1 MLGACLNCSICQ
13 LHEAQALVQL
23 AVAFAE
29 PLPELA
35 LLVPVTCSR
44 KLPISAW
51 GYASRQQ
58 VAMEGDLEVVL
69 HTCAHVGR
77 LARQDRYLMC
87 FQHQVCSTHIS
98 HIGMPKDDISAIMAS

>member
-1 MLGACLNCSICQ
+1 MLGACLHCSICQ

-23 AVAFAE
+23 AVAFGE

-51 GYASRQQ
+51 EYASRQQ
-58 VAMEGDLEVVL
+58 VATAGDLEFFCSNLCSHRQIAKAGLICDVL
-69 HTCAHVGR
+69 
-77 LARQDRYLMC
+77 
-87 FQHQVCSTHIS
+87 
-98 HIGMPKDDISAIMAS
+98 

>member
-1 MLGACLNCSICQ
+1 MTQSDPNILPGETLHKCTGMLGACLNCSICQ

-35 LLVPVTCSR
+35 LLFPVTCSR

-58 VAMEGDLEVVL
+58 VAMGGDLEVVL
-69 HTCAHVGR
+69 QTCAQADWQGR
-77 LARQDRYLMC
+77 T
-87 FQHQVCSTHIS
+87 VI
-98 HIGMPKDDISAIMAS
+98 